1 MASFTFEQLFRTT
14 QSEQW
19 KVLDAAGAT
28 AGRVDVHFEPGV
40 ARVSVVVQDDVNED
54 DLQDLLSTID
64 ERLVPQKAR
73 ADVKITA
80 WRGAALGTFAPD
92 RG

>member
-1 MASFTFEQLFRTT
+1 MAVFTFEQLFHTT

-19 KVLDAAGAT
+19 KVLDAGGVP
-28 AGRVDVHFEPGV
+28 AGRVDVHFEPGS
-40 ARVSVVVQDDVNED
+40 ARVSVVVRDDVTED
-54 DLQDLLSTID
+54 DLQDLLTTID

-80 WRGAALGTFAPD
+80 WRGASLGTFAPE
-92 RG
+92 

>member
-1 MASFTFEQLFRTT
+1 MFTFEQTFRTT

-19 KVLDAAGAT
+19 KVLDAEGIP
-28 AGRVDVHFEPGV
+28 AGRVDVHFEPGA
-40 ARVSVVVQDDVNED
+40 ARVTLVVRDDVSED
-54 DLQDLLSTID
+54 ALTDLLSTVD

-80 WRGAALGTFAPD
+80 WRGASLGTFAPE
-92 RG
+92 R